1 MGLWLHLFSIT
12 STRSSVKDN
21 QEIVLPQRD
30 KLLVNNLK
38 WQWDIRFPSRP
49 IFQEKTALQY
59 IAYHNQHRAQHL
71 IGRGQPMQSP
81 YWIEHHKQNDDFCR
95 SHEAIFAQQKI
106 GKMLGKNYIWDVLT
120 NRSPA
125 EQYHSLLLPECPV
138 LNQHLA
144 SSYTEDLLL
153 LSQLY
158 PELSFAFNSWKA
170 GASQNHFHCHVLFS
184 YIQILQN
191 PLQYKETRHRV
202 NISLVKDYPIVCI
215 ACIAD
220 NTKDLIICIQKY
232 IQALIVSEIPYN
244 TVFFRG
250 MFYVVP
256 RSKECDDNGV
266 SRGVD
271 TVFGKIPMTS
281 ERSFKSFNQKEAEH
295 ILRTVGVQ
303 TWTFAKTTYSATD
316 KK

>member
-1 MGLWLHLFSIT
+1 MQNSLDH
-12 STRSSVKDN
+12 
-21 QEIVLPQRD
+21 ELPLRE
-30 KLLVNNLK
+30 KLLTQNLK
-38 WQWDIRFPSRP
+38 RQWNKRFPSLP
-49 IFQEKTALQY
+49 VFQEKSAFPY
-59 IAYHNQHRAQHL
+59 VAYHNQHRAQHL
-71 IGRGQPMQSP
+71 MGKRQLPQTP
-81 YWIEHHKQNDDFCR
+81 YWIEHCGQDDDFCQ
-95 SHEAIFAQQKI
+95 SHATIFDQQKI
-106 GKMLGKNYIWDVLT
+106 GKMVGKTHTWDVLT

-125 EQYHSLLLPECPV
+125 EQYHSLLLPEDPT

-144 SSYTEDLLL
+144 SSYAEDLLL

-170 GASQNHFHCHVLFS
+170 GASQNHFHCHVFFS
-184 YIQILQN
+184 DLPILHI
-191 PLQYKETRHRV
+191 PLQYKETRRRV
-202 NISLVKDYPIVCI
+202 TISLVKDYPIVCI

-220 NTKDLIICIQKY
+220 NTKDLITCIQKY

-244 TVFFRG
+244 IVFFRG
-250 MFYVVP
+250 MFYLVP

-271 TVFGKIPMTS
+271 TVFGKMPMTS

-295 ILRTVGVQ
+295 ILRTVGLQ
-303 TWTFAKTTYSATD
+303 NWTFAKTTYSATD